1 VSSRGN
7 GPPNDDPPG
16 SDLPITRRRT
26 LQGLGAVLGSAAI
39 GCGEDPAASGS
50 TDGDTDSSSG
60 DASTSDADGTT
71 SGPGASSSGADTTG
85 ATADASSDG
94 GESSGGEADD
104 TTTGGPVSECEGIS
118 GLSPAELLAPIET
131 IVVVVMENRSFD
143 HYFGSATFR
152 EDMTFQGLTGD
163 ESNPDPDGNPVPIFN
178 LLNLQPVDPPH
189 SWDQCH
195 AQWNAG
201 ANDGFVTTHAVDA
214 PASMT
219 EVMGYHVRGQLP
231 VLYAMMDNYVVCD
244 QWHAS
249 VMGPTW
255 PNRFYLHAATSNGA
269 QGNTPVTGLTT
280 IWDVMSDAGL
290 GATNYYSDVAW
301 AWGAF
306 VSPFASYTDSIDEFF
321 DAAAAGTLPPFVIV
335 DPNFGLL
342 PGGAGG
348 NDDHPT
354 HDITLGQVFLS
365 SIHQA
370 LASSPQWDR
379 CLLIITYDEHGGF
392 FDHVS
397 PPTMPDPNPGFDQLG
412 FRVPAI
418 VAGPYV
424 RRGCVDNTLYDHV
437 SPIATATQRFGLP
450 PINPRVTATND
461 VSAAINPEYL
471 RDPQPPARIPILS
484 VSVSDVLSRVG
495 TGQDELADMIRRGD
509 VPLPPDRRH
518 PGASRDIALRMLE
531 RAQRL
536 GVVKL
541 RP

>member
-1 VSSRGN
+1 VSTRDD
-7 GPPNDDPPG
+7 GPPNDDPQG
-16 SDLPITRRRT
+16 TELPISRRRA
-26 LQGLGAVLGSAAI
+26 LQGLGAVLGGSAVA
-39 GCGEDPAASGS
+39 CGSDPVSS
-50 TDGDTDSSSG
+50 GDTDGSGSSSDGSSSG
-60 DASTSDADGTT
+60 EGEASSGEPGT
-71 SGPGASSSGADTTG
+71 SSGAADSTG
-85 ATADASSDG
+85 ASIDG
-94 GESSGGEADD
+94 SSGDGSSSEGDD
-104 TTTGGPVSECEGIS
+104 DSTTGGSFAECEG
-118 GLSPAELLAPIET
+118 LSELSAEELLAPIET
-131 IVVVVMENRSFD
+131 IVVVMMENRSFD

-152 EDMTFQGLTGD
+152 EGMTFQGLTGD

-189 SWDQCH
+189 GWDQCH

-201 ANDGFVTTHAVDA
+201 ENDGFVTQHAIDA
-214 PASMT
+214 PASMH

-231 VLYAMMDNYVVCD
+231 VLYAMMDSYVVCD
-244 QWHAS
+244 RWFSS

-255 PNRFYLHAATSNGA
+255 PNRFYLHAATSGGA

-280 IWDVMSDAGL
+280 IWDVMADAGL
-290 GATNYYSDVAW
+290 DARNYYSDVAW

-306 VSPFASYTDSIDEFF
+306 LSPFASYTDSLDEFF
-321 DAAAAGTLPPFVIV
+321 DAAAAGTLPPFVVV

-348 NDDHPT
+348 NDDHPS

-370 LASSPQWDR
+370 LASSPQWER

-392 FDHVS
+392 YDHIS

-412 FRVPAI
+412 FRVPSI
-418 VAGPYV
+418 IAGPFV
-424 RRGCVDNTLYDHV
+424 RRGCVDGTLYDHV
-437 SPIATATQRFGLP
+437 SPIATATRRFGLP

-461 VSAAINPEYL
+461 VSWAINPEYL
-471 RDPQPPARIPILS
+471 RDPQPPAQIPILS
-484 VSVSDVLSRVG
+484 VSVSEVLSRIG
-495 TGQDELADMIRRGD
+495 TGQEELADMIRRGD
-509 VPLPPDRRH
+509 VPLPADRRH